1 MNPKLRFKDFK
12 DDWTELKVSDAFEAI
27 LGGGTPKK
35 NQNYWSGT
43 IPWIS
48 SSDVPE
54 DSISRINISRFI
66 TEDAISNSATKQI
79 PKGSVLVVSRVG
91 VGKVAIAPVD
101 LCTSQDF
108 TNLIGCKGDPYF
120 YAYSLSALMKRKS
133 SSVQGSAIK
142 GIPAAEIKEY
152 TINSTSLKEQLKI
165 SELLSLFD
173 KKITIAETKFRTI
186 TTLKEIVAKQTFG
199 QFKYSASRSP
209 LIKLGDVCES
219 IMVGI
224 ANSATHAYT
233 ETGIPMLRNMNIRRN
248 WLDDT
253 DIIHIKKTF
262 EETYKH
268 KRLKTH
274 DIIVCRTGYPGT
286 ACLVPKKYEGAQ
298 TFTTLIVR
306 INQTVANPSYI
317 CQYINSSFGKAYID
331 ITTIGGG
338 QKNSGASII
347 RNMPIILPDLN
358 TQQKVA
364 QLLELLDQKAR
375 NAKKRI
381 VLLKSI
387 KEGLLQQ
394 MFVLP
399 K

>member
-142 GIPAAEIKEY
+142 GIPAAEG
-152 TINSTSLKEQLKI
+152 TSSPGPFLRGSTTKNLF
-165 SELLSLFD
+165 LS
-173 KKITIAETKFRTI
+173 
-186 TTLKEIVAKQTFG
+186 
-199 QFKYSASRSP
+199 
-209 LIKLGDVCES
+209 
-219 IMVGI
+219 
-224 ANSATHAYT
+224 
-233 ETGIPMLRNMNIRRN
+233 
-248 WLDDT
+248 
-253 DIIHIKKTF
+253 
-262 EETYKH
+262 
-268 KRLKTH
+268 
-274 DIIVCRTGYPGT
+274 
-286 ACLVPKKYEGAQ
+286 
-298 TFTTLIVR
+298 
-306 INQTVANPSYI
+306 
-317 CQYINSSFGKAYID
+317 
-331 ITTIGGG
+331 
-338 QKNSGASII
+338 
-347 RNMPIILPDLN
+347 
-358 TQQKVA
+358 
-364 QLLELLDQKAR
+364 
-375 NAKKRI
+375 
-381 VLLKSI
+381 
-387 KEGLLQQ
+387 
-394 MFVLP
+394 
-399 K
+399 

>member
-1 MNPKLRFKDFK
+1 M
-12 DDWTELKVSDAFEAI
+12 
-27 LGGGTPKK
+27 
-35 NQNYWSGT
+35 
-43 IPWIS
+43 
-48 SSDVPE
+48 
-54 DSISRINISRFI
+54 
-66 TEDAISNSATKQI
+66 
-79 PKGSVLVVSRVG
+79 
-91 VGKVAIAPVD
+91 
-101 LCTSQDF
+101 
-108 TNLIGCKGDPYF
+108 
-120 YAYSLSALMKRKS
+120 
-133 SSVQGSAIK
+133 
-142 GIPAAEIKEY
+142 
-152 TINSTSLKEQLKI
+152 
-165 SELLSLFD
+165 
-173 KKITIAETKFRTI
+173 
-186 TTLKEIVAKQTFG
+186 
-199 QFKYSASRSP
+199 
-209 LIKLGDVCES
+209 
-219 IMVGI
+219 
-224 ANSATHAYT
+224 
-233 ETGIPMLRNMNIRRN
+233 
-248 WLDDT
+248 
-253 DIIHIKKTF
+253 
-262 EETYKH
+262 
-268 KRLKTH
+268 
-274 DIIVCRTGYPGT
+274 
-286 ACLVPKKYEGAQ
+286 PKKYEGAQ